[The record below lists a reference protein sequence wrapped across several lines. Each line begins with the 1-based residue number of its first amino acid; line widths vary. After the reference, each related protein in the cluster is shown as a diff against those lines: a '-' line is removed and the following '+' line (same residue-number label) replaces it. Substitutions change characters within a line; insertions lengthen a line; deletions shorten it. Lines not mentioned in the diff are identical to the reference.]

1 MKNEKIENRSQPIFV
16 NGATS
21 KGFQLQRG
29 VPQGS
34 CLGPLLFLM
43 YASGLFNVVE
53 PHLPDLLLQMIPNF
67 ILHSSLPKTQMK
79 LLQSQQCKTALMMS
93 KNGRLPTS

>member
-21 KGFQLQRG
+21 KRFQLQRG

-53 PHLPDLLLQMIPNF
+53 PHLPEAHAFADD
-67 ILHSSLPKTQMK
+67 
-79 LLQSQQCKTALMMS
+79 SQLYVSFQPTENTNETAAITAM
-93 KNGRLPTS
+93 